1 MRSMIE
7 KGKISALQMGILMYH
22 AILATGILFIPA
34 SVYDAAKQD
43 IWLSPI
49 WASPVGFLCIF
60 IAYKLNKLYPEDTII
75 QYSQRILGTFLGKT
89 LGLILLLML
98 VTSLSVMFWQYGE
111 FVVSEFLPHT
121 PKFVIIGMMILLCA
135 SAVHGGL
142 EVVGRLAGM
151 VFPIFFLLFLV
162 IIVLLLPDIEIKR
175 MLPIMENGMMP
186 SLKGSLVLYTWFAQF
201 GIVYF
206 FLPFLTNREKAMKF
220 GMLSVLVVMLTLVL
234 TNIVVIW
241 IFGNV
246 TENFNAPFM
255 SASRYISIAEF
266 LSHLESLVMAIWIAG
281 TFIKL
286 CAFYY
291 TVVLGTAEWLNL
303 SDYRPLV
310 LPLGLVIGVF
320 SLKAFLNSSEAAE
333 HFEIVSKGFMDT
345 LVYGLAIPMLL
356 LLAAYI
362 RKLIVRHKGES
373 EK

>member
-1 MRSMIE
+1 MIE

-49 WASPVGFLCIF
+49 WASPVGFLSIF

-186 SLKGSLVLYTWFAQF
+186 SLQGSLVLYTWFAQF

-373 EK
+373 GK

>member
-1 MRSMIE
+1 
-7 KGKISALQMGILMYH
+7 
-22 AILATGILFIPA
+22 
-34 SVYDAAKQD
+34 
-43 IWLSPI
+43 
-49 WASPVGFLCIF
+49 
-60 IAYKLNKLYPEDTII
+60 
-75 QYSQRILGTFLGKT
+75 
-89 LGLILLLML
+89 
-98 VTSLSVMFWQYGE
+98 
-111 FVVSEFLPHT
+111 
-121 PKFVIIGMMILLCA
+121 
-135 SAVHGGL
+135 
-142 EVVGRLAGM
+142 
-151 VFPIFFLLFLV
+151 
-162 IIVLLLPDIEIKR
+162 
-175 MLPIMENGMMP
+175 
-186 SLKGSLVLYTWFAQF
+186 
-201 GIVYF
+201 
-206 FLPFLTNREKAMKF
+206 MKF